1 MARRSPGLQL
11 TTEFGIGDV
20 TVSSMRMPVS
30 VSVVSVSVLAVSMTE
45 VVPVPVWASE
55 VVEDKHSDSDSSTAC
70 SRKSNCML
78 EYMSD
83 RTNV

>member
-1 MARRSPGLQL
+1 
-11 TTEFGIGDV
+11 
-20 TVSSMRMPVS
+20 
-30 VSVVSVSVLAVSMTE
+30 
-45 VVPVPVWASE
+45 
-55 VVEDKHSDSDSSTAC
+55 VEDKHSDNDSSTAC